1 MPNMNRE
8 RGDVGRGWLRKPSV
22 KTKDIKTS
30 KEVVHRTLWEH
41 RESGGE
47 LALWL
52 LDGGGNQWPEEKMDK
67 GNSAKSHLDSHGNLG
82 T

>member
-8 RGDVGRGWLRKPSV
+8 RGDVERGWLRKPSV

-41 RESGGE
+41 KVKENWHLTQFGFVAAGRWQESVARGE
-47 LALWL
+47 NGQGQL
-52 LDGGGNQWPEEKMDK
+52 
-67 GNSAKSHLDSHGNLG
+67 S
-82 T
+82 